1 MKGKYGRPACPVH
14 PHILGM
20 RADNGF
26 HYCSECPS
34 PYREQ
39 AKNQYTVVRT
49 VYSASNIDLSKPQP
63 ERFKAQEEAEMSKRN
78 KNGRFAKKV
87 ATPTRG
93 RKVSFHDDM
102 IVKFIAKSLAKN
114 SDLKSS
120 VLLRMYRES
129 GKGCGTKRFFG
140 IHAAM

>member
-1 MKGKYGRPACPVH
+1 MKKSYGRPTCPTH
-14 PHILGM
+14 PNIVGLQ
-20 RADNGF
+20 APNGF
-26 HYCSECPS
+26 HYCTKCPS
-34 PYREQ
+34 PFKEL
-39 AKNQYTVVRT
+39 AVNQYTRVHEVR
-49 VYSASNIDLSKPQP
+49 SPDHIDLSKPQP
-63 ERFKAQEEAEMSKRN
+63 KRFTAQEEAIMAKRG

-87 ATPTRG
+87 TTPTRG

-120 VLLRMYRES
+120 VLLRMYREA
-129 GKGCGTKRFFG
+129 GKGCGTKRFFA